1 MIYTVTFNPSL
12 DYVIAVNDFDK
23 GKINKTTAEDFF
35 AGGKGINS
43 VGAGDSM
50 VAGFLAGLINTNNYE
65 QALIK
70 GICAGS
76 ASAFSTYFGSIDLIE
91 NTIKNYNNT
100 YKN

>member
-1 MIYTVTFNPSL
+1 MINTVTFNPSL

-50 VAGFLAGLINTNNYE
+50 VAGFLAGLINT
-65 QALIK
+65 
-70 GICAGS
+70 S
-76 ASAFSTYFGSIDLIE
+76 ANQGYLRWAFSTYFGSIDLIE